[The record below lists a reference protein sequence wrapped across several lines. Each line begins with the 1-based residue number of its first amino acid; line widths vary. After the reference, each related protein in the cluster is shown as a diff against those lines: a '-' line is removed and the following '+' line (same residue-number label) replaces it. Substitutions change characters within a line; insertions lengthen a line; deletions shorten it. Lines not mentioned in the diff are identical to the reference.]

1 MFIMSDQMD
10 VMCCKSVGTDL
21 SMLDIEDMMTEI
33 FQLRKEVA
41 LLQEKLEEYAEV
53 NKKDV
58 SGVSVC
64 GFTDQT
70 STELL
75 FSTCNENQKTSV
87 NLLDCGMELK
97 QEPTEEGEQ
106 TDDGG
111 LIYLDPTEVREDISE
126 QDELEEKPYHLILVD
141 DSMSCLTLENPG
153 ESQNAFLLFNKF
165 DPMGSPG
172 LKTLSPKKSQQTK
185 VNESLKCPQCGKI
198 FTRKNH
204 LCIHMRIHTGEKPF
218 RCDQCGKAFIRKYD
232 LSVHMRIH
240 SGDKPFIC
248 GQCGKTFIRNSD
260 LSVHMQVHNEEKPY
274 GCDQC
279 EKTFHRKYDLNVHM
293 GVHTGENPYRCD
305 LCGKNFTRKS
315 NINTHMHSH
324 TGEKPYRCDLCGK
337 AYTCKSNL
345 TLHMRIHTGEKP
357 YRCEQC
363 GKTFTRKN
371 ILFMHMR
378 THTREKPE
386 LE

>member
-1 MFIMSDQMD
+1 MFIMSDQMN
-10 VMCCKSVGTDL
+10 VVCCKSVGTDL
-21 SMLDIEDMMTEI
+21 SMLDIEDMMTEN

-41 LLQEKLEEYAEV
+41 LLQAKLEEYAKV
-53 NKKDV
+53 NKKDA

-70 STELL
+70 STKLL
-75 FSTCNENQKTSV
+75 FSTCNEAQNTSV

-97 QEPTEEGEQ
+97 QEPTEEEEEQ
-106 TDDGG
+106 TDEGG
-111 LIYLDPTEVREDISE
+111 LIYLDPSEVREDISE
-126 QDELEEKPYHLILVD
+126 QDEIDEKPYHVILVE
-141 DSMSCLTLENPG
+141 DSLSYL
-153 ESQNAFLLFNKF
+153 Q
-165 DPMGSPG
+165 
-172 LKTLSPKKSQQTK
+172 TLSPEKSQQTK
-185 VNESLKCPQCGKI
+185 VKDSLKCPQCGRI

-204 LCIHMRIHTGEKPF
+204 LSIHMRIHTGEKPF
-218 RCDQCGKAFIRKYD
+218 RCDQCSKAFIRKYD
-232 LSVHMRIH
+232 LNVHMRIH
-240 SGDKPFIC
+240 SGVKPFIC

-260 LSVHMQVHNEEKPY
+260 LSVHMQVHNEDKPY

-279 EKTFHRKYDLNVHM
+279 DKTFHRKYDLNVHM

-305 LCGKNFTRKS
+305 VCGKNFTRKS
-315 NINTHMHSH
+315 NINVHMHSH